1 MKTLNKNGSIK
12 IDELIEPSIELDKK
26 LSKII
31 INNLDLNNKDLFNL
45 LDEKPNDETR
55 VSELKDIV
63 DIGTFVKNKVQMVQ
77 ETDYFDRRI
86 SEMVHDFSLG
96 IDNVKGEMLK
106 VVNEKFDP
114 NTANSYTD
122 QINQFFEKKKNE
134 FLREAK
140 DSIKEL
146 DNNRVE
152 ISKNIDDSFN
162 PEKRTSHISKLMEF
176 INEFNIN
183 LSNEFDLNREGSISH
198 DLKKLITQTLSKD
211 GELVKSINKKFSF
224 DNPESTI
231 TVLQNNLIQKM
242 DEIMNELVAGRRAIE
257 TEEEMAE
264 KSPQKGFDFEDM
276 LFEKLEEF
284 ACRNGDIVEDT
295 SNAIGE
301 VTRSKKGDFLYHINK
316 LNKKIA
322 IEAKN
327 KEMGSPKKLLETL
340 DKTKINRNA
349 DYVIYISALENQL
362 HNQVGLFQEYLPDK
376 IVTHFGLWEI
386 ALKIAI
392 SRIMIESSEV
402 EGVDRNA
409 IEKEII
415 NIQQSIKTVSNIK
428 TAATNIESQSQKI
441 KNQIDQIKVE
451 ILDAAGNISELIK
464 EPNKID

>member
-1 MKTLNKNGSIK
+1 MKTLNKNGNMK
-12 IDELIEPSIELDKK
+12 IDEFFEPSIELDNK
-26 LSKII
+26 LSRII
-31 INNLDLNNKDLFNL
+31 INNLDLDNKDLFNL
-45 LDEKPNDETR
+45 LNEKPDDETR

-96 IDNVKGEMLK
+96 IDNVKGEILK

-114 NTANSYTD
+114 NITNSYTD

-146 DNNRVE
+146 DNNRME

-211 GELVKSINKKFSF
+211 GELVKSIDKRFSF
-224 DNPESTI
+224 DNPDSTI
-231 TVLQNNLIQKM
+231 AVLQNNLIQKM
-242 DEIMNELVAGRRAIE
+242 DEIMNELVAGKRAIE
-257 TEEEMAE
+257 TEEELSE
-264 KSPQKGFDFEDM
+264 KSPKKGFDFEEI

-284 ACRNGDIVEDT
+284 ACKNGDFVEDT
-295 SNAIGE
+295 SNEIGE
-301 VTRSKKGDFLYHINK
+301 VTRSKKGDFLYHINR
-316 LNKKIA
+316 LNKKIS

-327 KEMGSPKKLLETL
+327 KQMETPKKLLETL
-340 DKTKINRNA
+340 DKTKSNRSA
-349 DYVIYISALENQL
+349 DYVVYISANENQL
-362 HNQVGLFQEYLPDK
+362 HKQVGLFQEYQPDK

-386 ALKIAI
+386 ALKVAI

-441 KNQIDQIKVE
+441 RNQIDQIKVE

-464 EPNKID
+464 EPDTID